1 MIKLIQRVFIALF
14 PMILLSACSSGVTSS
29 NAGGA
34 GTNTGN
40 TGLLM
45 FAVLVPDAGPYY
57 AFHDCSPS
65 GIPSQGISVG
75 DGIDDT
81 VVKSNFGTITITV
94 QDPSNIYFSQSQGVT
109 FDSYT
114 VSFQPTSNG
123 PPLSSRTYTQ
133 TIVVVLAR
141 DAAPV
146 ASPATGILLVDADTT
161 KREYE
166 RKDSGTTNTYN
177 ITVTYRGRDFI
188 SGEPVSVT
196 VNANIEIAGCEG
208 IEAPIDPEPEPGVP
222 DLVI

>member
-1 MIKLIQRVFIALF
+1 MINFTRRICIALS
-14 PMILLSACSSGVTSS
+14 PLLLLSACSSGVTTS

-34 GTNTGN
+34 GTNSGN

-45 FAVLVPDAGPYY
+45 FAVLEPDPGPYY
-57 AFHDCSPS
+57 AFHDCSPA
-65 GIPSQGISVG
+65 GNPNTGTDIG

-81 VVKSNFGTITITV
+81 VVESDFGDITITV
-94 QDPSNIYFSQSQGVT
+94 QDPSGIYFSQSQGIT

-133 TIVVVLAR
+133 TIVVVLAGSNS
-141 DAAPV
+141 PV
-146 ASPATGILLVDADTT
+146 SSPATQILLVDADTT

-166 RKDSGTTNTYN
+166 RKDSGSTNTYN

-188 SGEPVSVT
+188 SGQPVSVT
-196 VNANIEIAGCEG
+196 VNANVELAGCAG
-208 IEAPIDPEPEPGVP
+208 TGDPVALSAPTAQTWREV
-222 DLVI
+222 